1 MSIKINFYLESRGGN
16 EKNLPI
22 NMLVW
27 FDWYE
32 GIGESKTGKQKQ
44 PRLKY
49 YTGYRID
56 SSKWDKD
63 KQEIKKNNLDE
74 NALTSSDINRE
85 LAKLKV
91 YASTI
96 YGRYKALEKTLTIQL
111 FREELKKLDGNK
123 KSNAAKTEDNG
134 IKRYFEDYKRL
145 MEAKISVGRM
155 KQMKVTFKHFT
166 DFLGK
171 DVVLNSITRETI
183 EKFESYLLDDKGKN
197 TVISNLKRLR
207 AFFRYAE
214 DNEWLTSP
222 NPFKRFKID
231 MEVYGE
237 PIPITKDELEI
248 IYSKDL
254 SSDPKL
260 DRVRDLFIFQCC
272 IGCRVSDLLRL
283 TKDNIV
289 DNTVRYIP
297 IKTKKENSNV
307 CVIPLNQKA
316 QTILKKYENT
326 DKLLPF
332 ISDVNFN
339 VYLKELFVACELNRT
354 ILRLNPNTNKEEV
367 VELKKIASSH
377 IARKTFIS
385 ILYPLVKDEVIKS
398 MTGHSPK
405 RDPFGRYHPITLE
418 QKIEAVNYI

>member
-1 MSIKINFYLESRGGN
+1 MSLKINFYLESRGGN

-27 FDWYE
+27 FDWYD
-32 GIGESKTGKQKQ
+32 GIGLSKTGKKIQ

-56 SSKWDKD
+56 SAKWDKE
-63 KQEIKKNNLDE
+63 KQEVKKNNVDE
-74 NALTSSDINRE
+74 NGLTSSRINGE
-85 LAKLKV
+85 LATFKK
-91 YASTI
+91 YASDI
-96 YGRYKALEKTLTIQL
+96 YQRYAALEKTLTIQL
-111 FREELKKLDGNK
+111 FRDELKKLDTSK
-123 KSNAAKTEDNG
+123 KTNVVKTDDNS
-134 IKRYFEDYKRL
+134 INRYFEDYKKL
-145 MEAKISVGRM
+145 VEQKISVGRM
-155 KQMKVTFKHFT
+155 KQMKVTFKHFN

-171 DVVLNSITRETI
+171 SENLNSITKETI
-183 EKFESYLLDDKGKN
+183 EKFESYLLVNKGKN

-207 AFFRYAE
+207 AFFKYAE
-214 DNEWLTSP
+214 DKEWLTVP

-385 ILYPLVKDEVIKS
+385 ILYPFVKDEVIKS

-418 QKIEAVNYI
+418 QKIEAVNHI